1 MARLL
6 SFDHRGSVFQC
17 ALHKVDRGRLY
28 GSRDLETLDAEGGL
42 CQLATIAA
50 DGRTL
55 LPPGGTAIGHLDAE
69 GRWLASEA
77 LTAVDPAGTP
87 LPRVASSFE
96 APIPLQETVSEEVFL
111 EHSMRLLYALDPAE
125 KPDAAFAAALE
136 EGAVFTFPFC
146 WRDGFD
152 TDPAFLLRGADGN
165 LWLLVGD
172 PNEVVAVG
180 LEPDAVAAAVAED
193 EEEPVTS
200 DLDFR
205 ML

>member
-6 SFDHRGSVFQC
+6 SFDHRGSVIQC
-17 ALHKVDRGRLY
+17 TLHKVDRGRLY
-28 GSRDLETLDAEGGL
+28 GSRELETLDAEGGL

-87 LPRVASSFE
+87 LPRLASSFE
-96 APIPLQETVSEEVFL
+96 APIHLQETVSEEVFL

-172 PNEVVAVG
+172 PNEVMPVG
-180 LEPDAVAAAVAED
+180 LEPDAVAAAFTED
-193 EEEPVTS
+193 EEEPDAA
-200 DLDFR
+200 DLDFH

>member
-6 SFDHRGSVFQC
+6 SFDHRGTVFRC
-17 ALHKVDRGRLY
+17 ALQKVDRGRLY

-55 LPPGGTAIGHLDAE
+55 LPPGGTAIGHLDAD
-69 GRWLASEA
+69 GLWLASEA

-96 APIPLQETVSEEVFL
+96 APILLGETVSEEVFL
-111 EHSMRLLYALDPAE
+111 EHSMRLLYALEPDEEPDPALS
-125 KPDAAFAAALE
+125 AALE
-136 EGAVFTFPFC
+136 GGAVFTFPFC

-172 PNEVVAVG
+172 PNEVAPVG
-180 LEPDAVAAAVAED
+180 LETAATTVAFAED
-193 EEEPVTS
+193 EEETAPAE
-200 DLDFR
+200 LDFR

>member
-6 SFDHRGSVFQC
+6 SFDHRGSVFRC
-17 ALHKVDRGRLY
+17 ALQKVDRGRLY
-28 GSRDLETLDAEGGL
+28 GSRDLETLDPEGGL

-77 LTAVDPAGTP
+77 LTAVDPAGMP

-96 APIPLQETVSEEVFL
+96 APIALAETVSEEVFL
-111 EHSMRLLYALDPAE
+111 DHSMRLLYALEPAE
-125 KPDAAFAAALE
+125 ELEPALTDALD

-152 TDPAFLLRGADGN
+152 TDPAFLLKGADGN

-172 PNEVVAVG
+172 PNEVVPVG
-180 LEPDAVAAAVAED
+180 LEADATTVAFAED
-193 EEEPVTS
+193 EEEPAAG

>member
-6 SFDHRGSVFQC
+6 SFDHRGTVFRC
-17 ALHKVDRGRLY
+17 ALQKVDRGRLY
-28 GSRDLETLDAEGGL
+28 GSRDLETLDPEGGL

-55 LPPGGTAIGHLDAE
+55 LPPGGTAIGHLDSE

-77 LTAVDPAGTP
+77 LTAVDPAGMP
-87 LPRVASSFE
+87 LPRVASSFD
-96 APIPLQETVSEEVFL
+96 APIPLAETVCEELFL
-111 EHSMRLLYALDPAE
+111 DHSMRLLYALEPAE
-125 KPDAAFAAALE
+125 ELEPALTDALDD
-136 EGAVFTFPFC
+136 GAVFTFPFC

-152 TDPAFLLRGADGN
+152 TDPAFLFRGADGN

-172 PNEVVAVG
+172 PNEVVPVG
-180 LEPDAVAAAVAED
+180 LEADAATVAFSEN
-193 EEEPVTS
+193 EEEPAAG